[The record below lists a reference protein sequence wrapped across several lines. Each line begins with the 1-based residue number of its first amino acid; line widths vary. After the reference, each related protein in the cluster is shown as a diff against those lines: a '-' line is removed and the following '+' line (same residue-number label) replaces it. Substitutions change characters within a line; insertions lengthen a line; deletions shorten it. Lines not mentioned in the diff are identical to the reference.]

1 MAQFQVN
8 QKKFTA
14 GRIVDTP
21 AAAEIQIG
29 DDEIVVKIDRFA
41 YTSNNVTY
49 AVAGDMIGYWK
60 FFPAVADQS
69 EGMGVIPVWGFA
81 DVVRSNVAD
90 VPVGD
95 RLFGYFPPATHLV
108 MRPTA
113 VAAHRL
119 VDGSTHRSALP
130 AGYNLY
136 RRVAAEPGYDQAMD
150 NSRMLLWPLHMTSF
164 CLWDALQDK
173 SWYGAERVIILSA
186 SSKTS
191 LGLAYALHADPEA
204 PKVVGVTSARNADM
218 VIATGLYEETV
229 TYDQLDQL
237 DATTD
242 TVIVDMSGNAEVL
255 KSLYTSLGD
264 HMKYCIN
271 VGITHWGN
279 AGGKDEM
286 LSQRS
291 EFFFAPSHM
300 QRRMKEWGSAGFQ
313 EKTGDFLKNSAATTS
328 KWLSYQIIDGLDGL
342 AAIHEDVCHGK
353 IAADVGLIVQ
363 M

>member
-8 QKKFTA
+8 QKNFTS
-14 GRIVDTP
+14 GRIVDTLSQDD
-21 AAAEIQIG
+21 IIIG
-29 DDEIVVKIDRFA
+29 DDEIVVKIDQFA

-60 FFPAVADQS
+60 FFPAAGDDS

-81 DVVRSNVAD
+81 DVVRSKVVD

-108 MRPTA
+108 IKPTA

-119 VDGSTHRSALP
+119 VDSSAHRLALP
-130 AGYNLY
+130 AAYNLY
-136 RRVAAEPGYDQAMD
+136 RRVAAESDYDKSTDQ
-150 NSRMLLWPLHMTSF
+150 SRMLLWPLHMTSF
-164 CLWDALQDK
+164 CLWDVLQDK
-173 SWYGAERVIILSA
+173 GWYGAERVIILSA

-191 LGLAYALHADPEA
+191 LGLAYALQNDPHS
-204 PKVVGVTSARNADM
+204 PSVIGVTSARNVDM
-218 VIATGLYEETV
+218 VKGTGLYADTL
-229 TYDQLDQL
+229 TYDQLNQI
-237 DATTD
+237 DASVD
-242 TVIVDMSGNAEVL
+242 TVIVDMSGNVDVL
-255 KSLYTSLGD
+255 KSLYTSLAD

-271 VGITHWGN
+271 VGITHWGD
-279 AGGKDEM
+279 AGAKDEL

-291 EFFFAPSHM
+291 EFFFAPSHI
-300 QRRMKEWGSAGFQ
+300 QRRMKDWGPSVFQ
-313 EKTGDFLKNSAATTS
+313 DKTAEFLKNSAINTG
-328 KWLSYQIIDGLDGL
+328 KWLKYQKVDGLKGL

-353 IAADVGLIVQ
+353 IAADVGLIIK